1 MMNEPI
7 KWNGY
12 EFFPPKGQEV
22 FYSTEWFTH
31 KATTEKNNNSF
42 ECLWRIVDTGS
53 KITGNLETSSIAEG
67 NANILECENVTKSN
81 ETCNISELSATGSQ
95 APMGSPKQNLTL
107 TPANSDLLK
116 LPSLDRVR
124 SDNNRLTIA
133 YDCEFY
139 YEPAETADSGTRK
152 KNKREH
158 GQRNITS
165 YQFALYA
172 KDGIHVLEV
181 VFIVKP
187 VIKDGKLI
195 YKRLAL
201 SQCIGSIMD
210 ICTTGISHSYTV
222 FGNLG
227 RCIIDTS
234 NVKAAVYNNH
244 RDKYMVARMQDV
256 TILCHSGI
264 ADLSAFAAE
273 RNNDQALLS
282 VTSIQGGLVSLKDVY
297 IRSPHRT
304 SWKFYAC
311 MVVFRDTMCY
321 SAPGKKS
328 LKSLGE
334 ALAIPKVELP
344 NGAIENMGSFLNTN
358 REKYLEYASN
368 DALITLVYASRM
380 WGINKEMPV
389 TASSAAAQGAYL
401 AIRDYMGLGSKEEYQ
416 LAYSGIKEVIK
427 GKEPMKNSP
436 GYLKVTN
443 MEPYDH
449 GALLLLTAAAQ
460 SYKGGFNGC
469 TQVGWFDGDTYYD
482 YDLQNAYPT
491 SMCSVYDIDFRDG
504 INPLEFA
511 PITERYLT
519 LEDFNTPYDPLY
531 AYISFEFPEGTRY
544 PCIPISH
551 EGSLVFPRT
560 SAGFEGV
567 YACGPD
573 IYRALKMGARVY
585 CQAGYRGRIRR
596 RADGSPSQ
604 SLRETVFQLVQDRN
618 TAKKI
623 YGKGSIEELILKI
636 MVNSIY
642 GKTAQNVIVKH
653 TWDGAN
659 QEYKDLGASIVTCP
673 AHAAIIT
680 AGVRCVLIAAM
691 TQLEQKGYQVYSVT
705 TDGFISNAPL
715 DVLSSLDL
723 FGFADVFKE
732 ARLYLT
738 AGQSDAMWEP
748 KHTMTRFLN
757 LGTRANV
764 SPDDGGVCAHGGLVT
779 GCIPDTLEDR
789 VDYIRKV
796 ITRTGTVPSPH
807 IEFANLKTLVM
818 KSEDFHTYDCTTNIS
833 FDFDM
838 KRKPMETTLRS
849 VWVDAESGN
858 YTTAADALPGYYEMA
873 CFDTEAFA
881 SIAEYEKYRTI
892 KSGCE
897 VLRTTAQWK
906 KFFVKA
912 KCPAG
917 SKNRVTDTDWSI
929 LMSCII
935 GYRHNILKIEPLD
948 RCETTKDKL
957 EYINAHNNTGNVFTE
972 NHWKNARRPER
983 KTQMLP
989 IEAIEEALLQLREEC
1004 AA

>member
-1 MMNEPI
+1 MMNEQI

-12 EFFPPKGQEV
+12 EFYPPKGQEV
-22 FYSTEWFTH
+22 FCSTEWFTA
-31 KATTEKNNNSF
+31 KLSNEKITKSY
-42 ECLWRIVDTGS
+42 ECLWRLVDTS
-53 KITGNLETSSIAEG
+53 VKVTGNLETSSIGSDSNKTFEG
-67 NANILECENVTKSN
+67 VKASNSCEMVD
-81 ETCNISELSATGSQ
+81 ISKHSATGSQ
-95 APMGSPKQNLTL
+95 APMGNPKLDLTP
-107 TPANSDLLK
+107 TPANSNLLK

-124 SDNNRLTIA
+124 SDSDRLTIA

-139 YEPAETADSGTRK
+139 YDPAETADNGNRK
-152 KNKREH
+152 KNKREN

-165 YQFALYA
+165 YQFAVYA

-181 VFIVKP
+181 IFVVKP
-187 VIKDGKLI
+187 VIKGNKAMC
-195 YKRLAL
+195 KRLAL
-201 SQCIGSIMD
+201 SQCIGSILD
-210 ICTTGISHSYTV
+210 ICTAEINHADAS
-222 FGNLG
+222 FGNL
-227 RCIIDTS
+227 RNCIVDTS
-234 NVKAAVYNNH
+234 NVKADQYKNIH
-244 RDKYMVARMQDV
+244 GDYMDAKTLDL

-273 RNNDQALLS
+273 RGNKQVLTS
-282 VTSIQGGLVSLKDVY
+282 VTSIQGGLVSLQDLY
-297 IRSPHRT
+297 IRAPHRT
-304 SWKFYAC
+304 GWKFYAC
-311 MVVFRDTMCY
+311 MVAFRDTMCY

-344 NGAIENMGSFLNTN
+344 DGAIENMGSFLKTN
-358 REKYLEYASN
+358 RDKYLEYAAN

-380 WGINKEMPV
+380 WGINKEMPI

-401 AIRDYMGLGSKEEYQ
+401 SIRDYMGLKSKEEYQ
-416 LAYSGIKEVIK
+416 LAYSGIKKVIK
-427 GKEPMKNSP
+427 GKEPMKNRP
-436 GYLKVTN
+436 GYLEVSN

-449 GALLLLTAAAQ
+449 GAMLLLTAAAQ

-469 TQVGWFDGDTYYD
+469 TQVGWFDGGTYYD

-519 LEDFNTPYDPLY
+519 LDDFNTPYDPLY
-531 AYISFEFPEGTRY
+531 AYISFEFPAGTRY

-573 IYRALKMGARVY
+573 IYLALKMGASVY

-596 RADGSPSQ
+596 QADGSPSQ

-618 TAKKI
+618 TAKAI

-691 TQLEQKGYQVYSVT
+691 TQLEQRGYQVYSVT

-764 SPDDGGVCAHGGLVT
+764 SPDAGGVCAHGGLVT
-779 GCIPDTLEDR
+779 GYAPDTMEDR
-789 VDYIRKV
+789 ADYIHKV
-796 ITRTGTVPSPH
+796 ITRTGTVASPH
-807 IEFANLKTLVM
+807 IEFANLKTLVT
-818 KSEDFHTYDCTTNIS
+818 KSEDFHTYDCVTNIS

-838 KRKPMETTLRS
+838 KRKPMEETLCS

-873 CFDTEAFA
+873 CFDTAAFD
-881 SIAEYEKYRTI
+881 SIVEYEKYRNI
-892 KSGCE
+892 KNNSD
-897 VLRTTAQWK
+897 VLRTAAEWK

-912 KCPAG
+912 KCPTGA
-917 SKNRVTDTDWSI
+917 KNRVTDTDWSI

-935 GYRHNILKIEPLD
+935 GYRHNLLKIEPLD
-948 RCETTKDKL
+948 RCASVKDKL
-957 EYINAHNNTGNVFTE
+957 AFINAHNSTGKPFTE
-972 NHWKNARRPER
+972 THWKNARRPER
-983 KTQMLP
+983 QAQMLP
-989 IEAIEEALLQLREEC
+989 IEAISEALEWLRENY

>member
-1 MMNEPI
+1 MNEQI

-22 FYSTEWFTH
+22 FHSTEWFTH
-31 KATTEKNNNSF
+31 KSTTGKNNNSF

-53 KITGNLETSSIAEG
+53 KITGNLETSSMAG
-67 NANILECENVTKSN
+67 NNANILECENAPKSN
-81 ETCNISELSATGSQ
+81 ETGDISKLSVTGSQ
-95 APMGSPKQNLTL
+95 APMGSPKQNLTP
-107 TPANSDLLK
+107 TPVNADLLK

-124 SDNNRLTIA
+124 SNDERLTIS

-139 YEPAETADSGTRK
+139 YEPTETADSGNRK

-158 GQRNITS
+158 GERNITS

-181 VFIVKP
+181 VFIVKS
-187 VIKDGKLI
+187 VIKGDKQV

-210 ICTTGISHSYTV
+210 ICTADITHGDAWFSNIAGCV
-222 FGNLG
+222 V
-227 RCIIDTS
+227 DTS
-234 NVKAAVYNNH
+234 NVKANQYNNIH
-244 RDKYMVARMQDV
+244 GDYIGTKALDI

-264 ADLSAFAAE
+264 ADLSAFAPE
-273 RNNDQALLS
+273 RSRKQVLTS
-282 VTSIQGGLVSLKDVY
+282 VTSVQGGLVSLQDIF
-297 IRSPHRT
+297 IRAPHRT
-304 SWKFYAC
+304 NWKFYAC
-311 MVVFRDTMCY
+311 MVAFRDTMCY

-328 LKSLGE
+328 LKALGE

-344 NGAIENMGSFLNTN
+344 DGAIENMGSFLKAN
-358 REKYLEYASN
+358 REKYLEYAAN

-380 WGINKEMPV
+380 WGINKEMPM

-401 AIRDYMGLGSKEEYQ
+401 AIRDYMGLGSKAEYQ
-416 LAYSGIKEVIK
+416 LAYSGIKKVIK
-427 GKEPMKNSP
+427 GKEPMRNRP
-436 GYLKVTN
+436 GYLEVSN

-449 GALLLLTAAAQ
+449 GAMLLLTAAAQ

-469 TQVGWFDGDTYYD
+469 TQVGWFEGDTYYD

-504 INPLEFA
+504 INPLEYA
-511 PITERYLT
+511 PITERSLT
-519 LEDFNTPYDPLY
+519 LADFDTPYDPLY

-573 IYRALKMGARVY
+573 IYLALKMGAKVY

-596 RADGSPSQ
+596 RSDGSPSQ

-691 TQLEQKGYQVYSVT
+691 TQLEQKGYRVYSVT

-764 SPDDGGVCAHGGLVT
+764 SPDAGGVCAHGGLVT

-789 VDYIRKV
+789 ADYIRKV
-796 ITRTGTVPSPH
+796 ITRTGTVASPH
-807 IEFANLKTLVM
+807 IEFANLKTLVT

-838 KRKPMETTLRS
+838 KRKPMEATLGS
-849 VWVDAESGN
+849 VWVDAEGGG
-858 YTTAADALPGYYEMA
+858 YTTSSDALPGYYEMA
-873 CFDTEAFA
+873 CFDTEAFD
-881 SIAEYEKYRTI
+881 SIAEYEKYRAI
-892 KSGCE
+892 KANSE
-897 VLRTTAQWK
+897 VLRTAAQWK

-917 SKNRVTDTDWSI
+917 SKNRVTDTDWSM

-948 RCETTKDKL
+948 HCETTKDKL
-957 EYINAHNNTGNVFTE
+957 EYINAHNNTGKIFTE

-983 KTQMLP
+983 KAQMLP
-989 IEAIEEALLQLREEC
+989 IDAIQEALLWLREGC
-1004 AA
+1004 SA